1 MPDIAV
7 LESNVTREIQKEF
20 GDITDWNTLSSL
32 TVDEMKN
39 FLSRYNIN
47 TRDDGNVIF
56 NEFWKLCMEQYNEI
70 LKKTATELV
79 HSTIKVKN
87 DIIGEKTDEQ
97 KEKEIESK
105 ISQFESQMRK
115 VSWDNINV
123 YTLSGTEFFRKFFCG
138 SLDPST
144 FGKKTFRDM
153 FEHKGASDQCTLVE
167 KNIPE
172 STTDWN
178 VCYICGNQIYDKYN
192 PDRGIIRHRTRE
204 CEHVVCI
211 FPGIG
216 HKSIAQCLKD
226 IEQADPDTRALID
239 GEYKQSHGCC
249 NQTKLD
255 ELWIKLL
262 IANGFFDVDD
272 EALKGTLRKIFLNNK
287 HDCLAVKKS
296 FTQRTIQEFIS
307 QRSVAIKK
315 QVLTPIVSL
324 INKAKNNWGNLY
336 ELIFRIRQ
344 IAALRYNVHEIAV
357 AYLTNANPPDRLKQ
371 LSIRLVEKKVIMM
384 RLAHTLQP
392 QNICKEVFNNFILY
406 LGALSITQ
414 PQIVDFFNY
423 IFGVKAS
430 KLNTIIGNFC
440 AKIPLECLEL
450 EDAVIAA
457 KKVIC
462 DQVESA
468 FEQNSNQTEDS
479 ISQIYNYQHFV
490 DGFNYVF
497 KRYIFNMMNV
507 KGEPDVQDESPKIVF
522 NNILRRLTTD
532 VVPLQHGGLTM
543 YQRQDGVIVPT
554 KSDIVPQGS
563 KILDTQKIVKG
574 ERHQR
579 IFDKSAQDRI
589 NKLMVQRKNLENKR
603 QEYGMEVYSLYYEY
617 KLMKD
622 LLERID
628 GEIQSSMD
636 KFTGYVGSIN
646 ERIKTAQKQA
656 EQEEKLHVD
665 NKIQI
670 IKSIEETYKNILIIL
685 NVTPSSDKS
694 SIFTQY
700 EQSMFT
706 SLQINIGEI
715 DKIVE
720 NPDSIIKHN
729 IQQLNLQIQQQRE
742 RPEHLV
748 YDIDIDI
755 DMINELFDQLMMYK
769 DSLISISMK
778 IVTGKI
784 GAENEA
790 SKGAFDA
797 LKTMIEQSQR
807 ASQGG
812 SKRKV
817 KSNKR
822 SNKRSN
828 MNRKTRKNRFSLLGK
843 RTPSARMSNM
853 RTNKTQSAK
862 LKQRKNRTRR

>member
-1 MPDIAV
+1 MPNIAV

-20 GDITDWNTLSSL
+20 GNITDWDTLSSL

-87 DIIGEKTDEQ
+87 DIIGKKTEEQ
-97 KEKEIESK
+97 KKEEIESK

-115 VSWDNINV
+115 VSWDKINV
-123 YTLSGTEFFRKFFCG
+123 YSLSGTEFFRKFFCG

-192 PDRGIIRHRTRE
+192 PDPEGKIRHRTRE

-211 FPGIG
+211 FPAIG

-226 IEQADPDTRALID
+226 IEQADTDTRALID
-239 GEYKQSHGCC
+239 GEYKESHGCC

-296 FTQRTIQEFIS
+296 FTQRTIEEFVS

-371 LSIRLVEKKVIMM
+371 LSIPLVEKKVIMM

-423 IFGVKAS
+423 IFGVRAS

-450 EDAVIAA
+450 EYAVIAA

-468 FEQNSNQTEDS
+468 FLQNSDQTEDS

-507 KGEPDVQDESPKIVF
+507 KGVPDVQDESPKIVF
-522 NNILRRLTTD
+522 NTILGRLTTD
-532 VVPLQHGGLTM
+532 VVPPQHGGLTM
-543 YQRQDGVIVPT
+543 YQRPDGEIVTT
-554 KSDIVPQGS
+554 KSDVVPEGS
-563 KILDTQKIVKG
+563 KILDKSKLFQEK
-574 ERHQR
+574 RRSR
-579 IFDKSAQDRI
+579 IFDASAQSRQTQI
-589 NKLMVQRKNLENKR
+589 AAKRKYLENER
-603 QEYGMEVYSLYYEY
+603 HDYGMEVYSLYYEY
-617 KLMKD
+617 NLMRN
-622 LLERID
+622 LLEHID
-628 GEIQSSMD
+628 RDIQTSTATF
-636 KFTGYVGSIN
+636 KEYVSSIN
-646 ERIKTAQKQA
+646 ESIKTAQKQA
-656 EQEEKLHVD
+656 EQEEKSHVD
-665 NKIQI
+665 YKIQI
-670 IKSIEETYKNILIIL
+670 IKSIEEIYKNILIIL
-685 NVTPSSDKS
+685 NVNVTPSSDKS

-706 SLQINIGEI
+706 SLQINI
-715 DKIVE
+715 E

-742 RPEHLV
+742 IPDHLV
-748 YDIDIDI
+748 YDI
-755 DMINELFDQLMMYK
+755 DMINELFDLLMMYK
-769 DSLISISMK
+769 DTLISISTK
-778 IVTGKI
+778 IVTGEI

-797 LKTMIEQSQR
+797 LKTMIEQPQR
-807 ASQGG
+807 ASNGG